1 MCCDHQSDSSV
12 SCCCKPSGSDNL
24 QKKNKFSQEV
34 CFPSRSDQIELLKEN
49 KNRLQEQIKEIDDRL
64 KDLE

>member
-1 MCCDHQSDSSV
+1 MCCDNHSDSSV
-12 SCCCKPSGSDNL
+12 NCCCQTSGNHNL
-24 QKKNKFSQEV
+24 HKRHKSSQEV
-34 CFPSRSDQIELLKEN
+34 CFPSRSEQIELLKEN